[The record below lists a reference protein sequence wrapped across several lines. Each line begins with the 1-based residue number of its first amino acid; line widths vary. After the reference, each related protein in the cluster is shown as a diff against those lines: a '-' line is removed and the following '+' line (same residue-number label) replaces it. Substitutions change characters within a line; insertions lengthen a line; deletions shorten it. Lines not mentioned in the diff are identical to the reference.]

1 LVEIALRQCL
11 QRRQVG
17 MNIGDDDDLH
27 RTPSLWRTLAATS
40 GVCEFRFCRG
50 F

>member
-17 MNIGDDDDLH
+17 MDIGDDDDFH
-27 RTPSLWRTLAATS
+27 RTPSLWRTHAATS